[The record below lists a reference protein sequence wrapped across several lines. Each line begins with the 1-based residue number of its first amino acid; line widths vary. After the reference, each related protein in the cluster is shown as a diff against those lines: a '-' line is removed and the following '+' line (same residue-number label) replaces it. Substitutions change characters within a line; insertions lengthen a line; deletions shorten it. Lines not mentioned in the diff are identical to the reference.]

1 MPFAV
6 EDFQDLIRLLDA
18 HPDWRR
24 DLRRIVLTD
33 DILALP
39 EAVRGLVAAQERTEA
54 RLQAL
59 AAAQERTEARLAALG
74 EQVTALAAA
83 QERTE
88 ARLQALIAAQ
98 ERTEARLD
106 RVEVRLGRLEGSD
119 LARRFADRAP
129 AYLGSQGYKRVRVVP
144 TADWADLI
152 DDAVDQG
159 QVTAAERN
167 DLLRADSIIRAR
179 DHEDEVWLVAEVSV
193 TVDAH
198 DVTRARRRAAVLA
211 RLRGR
216 ARPCVAGYAFT
227 TGAEEER
234 AADVLALTLPE
245 D

>member
-59 AAAQERTEARLAALG
+59 
-74 EQVTALAAA
+74 
-83 QERTE
+83 
-88 ARLQALIAAQ
+88 IAAQ

-106 RVEVRLGRLEGSD
+106 RVEVRLDRVEVRLDRVEVRLDRVDVRLGRLEGSD

-198 DVTRARRRAAVLA
+198 DVTRARRRAEVLA
-211 RLRGR
+211 KLRGR

>member
-54 RLQAL
+54 RL
-59 AAAQERTEARLAALG
+59 AALG
-74 EQVTALAAA
+74 ERVTALAV
-83 QERTE
+83 
-88 ARLQALIAAQ
+88 AQ